1 MIIRRIVTSPD
12 SFQQRTFLKGYGCQ
26 FGTTLECCRFNS
38 FYTCRNLNGGQ
49 GRTIRESTIIIR
61 VSAKMRRRRI
71 TSPDSFQLRTFLKGY
86 GCQFGTTLECRCS
99 NRFYTGRNLN
109 RSQCSTIRESAIIRR
124 TTTDSFQLRTFF
136 KGYSC
141 QRGTA
146 PKHSSSNCFYVGRN
160 IYRNQRCTLFKCR
173 ITDSCCICRDYNGFQ
188 LTLIKHFFPNRY

>member
-26 FGTTLECCRFNS
+26 LGTIVECCRFNR

-86 GCQFGTTLECRCS
+86 GCQFGTTLECCRF
-99 NRFYTGRNLN
+99 NRFYTCRNLD
-109 RSQCSTIRESAIIRR
+109 RSQCRTIRESAIIRI
-124 TTTDSFQLRTFF
+124 TSDSFQLRTFL
-136 KGYSC
+136 KGY
-141 QRGTA
+141 
-146 PKHSSSNCFYVGRN
+146 
-160 IYRNQRCTLFKCR
+160 CR
-173 ITDSCCICRDYNGFQ
+173 
-188 LTLIKHFFPNRY
+188 